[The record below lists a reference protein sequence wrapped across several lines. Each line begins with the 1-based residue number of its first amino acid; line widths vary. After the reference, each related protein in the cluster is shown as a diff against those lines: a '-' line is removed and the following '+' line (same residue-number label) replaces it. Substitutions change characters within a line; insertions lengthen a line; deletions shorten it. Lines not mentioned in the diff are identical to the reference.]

1 MTENLSDSMLRLHD
15 RLVDTLMELMSEGDE
30 EVTADDIESTKD
42 IVDII
47 VDALEMEV
55 VAVEGDYLMVKV
67 TVPTA

>member
-1 MTENLSDSMLRLHD
+1 MTTNLSDATLRLHD
-15 RLVDTLMELMSEGDE
+15 RLVDTLMELMSEADE
-30 EVTADDIESTKD
+30 EVTAEDIESTKD

>member
-1 MTENLSDSMLRLHD
+1 MLRLHD